1 MIRKGKVVSGDI
13 TPGEMRNSNVV
24 VTLGTGIAPFIW
36 MMDRIEKDA
45 KEELVLIYCNSHKD
59 EMYHQ
64 TLLPDLESKTKNYQE
79 KLSCTREEGLKMGDL
94 IESCS
99 PVIKDMVKS
108 KGIGNCRVFFCGPK
122 QLQSTLAHLLVKML
136 EISFDELS
144 KSKMIVY

>member
-13 TPGEMRNSNVV
+13 TPVEMRNTNIV

-36 MMDRIEKDA
+36 MMDRLEKGA
-45 KEELVLIYCNSHKD
+45 KEELLLIYCNSYKD
-59 EMYHQ
+59 EMYHH
-64 TLLPDLESKTKNYQE
+64 TLLPDLEQKTKNFEE
-79 KLSCTREEGLKMGDL
+79 KLSCTREEGLKMADL

-99 PVIKDMVKS
+99 PIITGMVKS
-108 KGIGNCRVFFCGPK
+108 KGVNNCRVFFCGPK

-136 EISFDELS
+136 EISFEELN